1 MIDDPRSDEAL
12 IDAYRKGDKN
22 ALEVLFQRYLKP
34 LKLYLARAS
43 LSNDHSFLDD
53 VLQDIMLI
61 AFEGITGNKFTDMT
75 PDSFRKWLY
84 TIAHNQC
91 IKQTQEK
98 FKEFKP
104 LSQVFP
110 DDEKGIAD
118 GDDSGADDLDLM
130 VRIPEGDD
138 YDTSH
143 NRAEEILSKL
153 SLEEQKLMRLI
164 SQGKSYKEIQQ
175 HPWFKKYSID
185 YLMRKVYKIRQ
196 KVYKLQKRKKGN
208 THPLP
213 PLDRGDLRLPNGK
226 E

>member
-1 MIDDPRSDEAL
+1 MPDSSTSLTTSNQPTDEQL

-22 ALEVLFQRYLKP
+22 ALEILFQRYLKP

-43 LSNDHSFLDD
+43 LSNDHPFLDD

-75 PDSFRKWLY
+75 PGSFRKWLY

-110 DDEKGIAD
+110 DDEKGISESQE
-118 GDDSGADDLDLM
+118 GQDDFGEDDLM

-196 KVYKLQKRKKGN
+196 KVYKLTTKTRRHQEK
-208 THPLP
+208 
-213 PLDRGDLRLPNGK
+213 
-226 E
+226 

>member
-1 MIDDPRSDEAL
+1 MPDNPYGINQLTDEQL
-12 IDAYRKGDKN
+12 IDAYRKGDRN
-22 ALEVLFQRYLKP
+22 AIEILFHRYLKP

-53 VLQDIMLI
+53 VLQDIFLI
-61 AFEGITGNKFTDMT
+61 ALKGINENKFTDMT

-110 DDEKGIAD
+110 DDEKGIAESQE
-118 GDDSGADDLDLM
+118 GQDDFGEDDDLL
-130 VRIPEGDD
+130 VRIPKGDD
-138 YDTSH
+138 YDTSLSAGLAAASSH
-143 NRAEEILSKL
+143 NRAEDILSKL
-153 SLEEQKLMRLI
+153 SLEEQELMRLL
-164 SQGKSYKEIQQ
+164 SQGKSYKEIQP

-185 YLMRKVYKIRQ
+185 YLKHKVHNIRQ
-196 KVYKLQKRKKGN
+196 KVYKISMKYKV
-208 THPLP
+208 
-213 PLDRGDLRLPNGK
+213 
-226 E
+226 

>member
-1 MIDDPRSDEAL
+1 
-12 IDAYRKGDKN
+12 
-22 ALEVLFQRYLKP
+22 
-34 LKLYLARAS
+34 LYLARAS

-110 DDEKGIAD
+110 DDEKGISESQE
-118 GDDSGADDLDLM
+118 GQDDFGEDDLM

-138 YDTSH
+138 YDTSDLPAALRSAQAG
-143 NRAEEILSKL
+143 NRAEEILSQL
-153 SLEEQKLMRLI
+153 SLEEQKLMRLL
-164 SQGKSYKEIQQ
+164 SQGKSYKEIQE
-175 HPWFKKYSID
+175 HPWFKKKKYSID

-196 KVYKLQKRKKGN
+196 KVYKLSAKGETSPKGGQKRKKGN
-208 THPLP
+208 TP
-213 PLDRGDLRLPNGK
+213 PAPS
-226 E
+226 

>member
-1 MIDDPRSDEAL
+1 MPDNQPTDEAL
-12 IDAYRKGDKN
+12 IDAYHKGDNN
-22 ALEVLFQRYLKP
+22 AIEILFSRWLKP
-34 LKLYLARAS
+34 LKYFLAKTS

-75 PDSFRKWLY
+75 PDSYRKWLY

-110 DDEKGIAD
+110 DDEKGIEE
-118 GDDSGADDLDLM
+118 GQDDSEDDDLI
-130 VRIPEGDD
+130 VRIPESAD

-143 NRAEEILSKL
+143 NRTEEILSKL
-153 SLEEQKLMRLI
+153 SLEEQKLMCLI
-164 SQGKSYKEIQQ
+164 SQGKSYKVIQE
-175 HPWFKKYSID
+175 HSWFKKYSID

-196 KVYKLQKRKKGN
+196 KVYKLTKRK
-208 THPLP
+208 
-213 PLDRGDLRLPNGK
+213 
-226 E
+226 